1 MKKIALISGGMGQD
15 GSYLAELL
23 LNKKYKVVVGCREL
37 SKIKKWRH
45 KILNIHNKIIYEKL
59 DVSNVKNIKKIFKK
73 YKFNEVYNLAALSFA
88 AGSFK
93 VPVETSKVTGL
104 GCMYILEIL
113 KDLNHKSKFFQAS
126 SSEIFGNNKSKVCN
140 ENTYL
145 DPVNPY
151 GLAKQFAHV
160 ATKNYRK
167 KYNIFASNGIL
178 FNHESPLRDEK
189 FVTRKI
195 VKGLVEIKMKK
206 KKKLLLGNINSK
218 RDWGYAKDYTRAM
231 WLSLQKKDPGDY
243 IISSNKLHTIKDFIN
258 QCCKYLDIKIKWSGK
273 GLKEKAIDVKNN
285 LILIKVHQKFMRSSD
300 AFDLRGDNNKTKKK
314 LKWKPS
320 TSFSNL
326 IKIMIDYEIKNI
338 KK

>member
-1 MKKIALISGGMGQD
+1 MKKIALITGGMGQD

-178 FNHESPLRDEK
+178 FNHESPLRGEQ
-189 FVTRKI
+189 FVTKKI
-195 VKGLVEIKMKK
+195 VKALTEIKFNKK
-206 KKKLLLGNINSK
+206 KDTLKLGNIYSR
-218 RDWGYAKDYTRAM
+218 RDWGHAKDYVNM
-231 WLSLQKKDPGDY
+231 MYKILIHKKADDFV
-243 IISSNKLHTIKDFIN
+243 ISSEKQFSIKEFIILVCKKLN
-258 QCCKYLDIKIKWSGK
+258 MPIKWQGK
-273 GLKEKAIDVKNN
+273 GFKEKA
-285 LILIKVHQKFMRSSD
+285 LY
-300 AFDLRGDNNKTKKK
+300 NNKIIIEILKEFFRPNDVIYLLGDSSKAKKV
-314 LKWKPS
+314 LKWKP
-320 TSFSNL
+320 N
-326 IKIMIDYEIKNI
+326 KNI
-338 KK
+338 NLLIDDMVNFEINNLKK